1 MPLTLPE
8 RCILHLD
15 ADAFFASLE
24 QRDDA
29 RLRGKP
35 VAVGTGV
42 VASCSYE
49 ARRFGVSTGMRLA
62 EARRLCRPLIVLP
75 GEYPRYEQAGRR
87 IQAICEERTPVVEM
101 AALDD
106 LYLDLTQP
114 VSPDADR
121 IADELR
127 AAIRDEVRLS
137 VSIGVC
143 SNKLVSRVATREA
156 KPGKLVRV
164 PPGGERAYLAPWPV
178 RVLPGMGGKIG
189 SRLER
194 FNIERVGEVAA
205 MPTPVLRGLFGNQGR
220 LLHQQAK
227 GIDLR
232 PVEPHKPQLSVGRR
246 TSFDPPVAELP
257 FLHAMVTYLLDR
269 ASSWMRFHGLAA
281 RGLALTIRYG
291 DYEMATG
298 RAAFRR
304 AVESD
309 RELREAAHDRL
320 DRLYQRRLP
329 LRFLGVELAPLVT
342 PQREPTLFMDE
353 EVERCQRLRE
363 VQDAI
368 RQRFGFTSLLSGSTL
383 QLAGRLGRDR
393 ENFQMRTSCLT
404 R

>member
-1 MPLTLPE
+1 MSLQLPE

-24 QRDDA
+24 QRDDT

-75 GEYPRYEQAGRR
+75 GEYRRYEQAGRR

-114 VSPDADR
+114 VTPDADR

-137 VSIGVC
+137 VSIGVG
-143 SNKLVSRVATREA
+143 SSKLVSRVATRQA
-156 KPGKLVRV
+156 KPGKLIRV
-164 PPGGERAYLAPWPV
+164 PAGGERAYLAPWPV
-178 RVLPGMGGKIG
+178 RVLPGAGGKLG
-189 SRLER
+189 GRLER
-194 FNIERVGEVAA
+194 LNIARVAEVAT
-205 MPTPVLRGLFGNQGR
+205 MPLPVLRGLFGNQGR
-220 LLHQQAK
+220 LLHEQSQ

-232 PVEPHKPQLSVGRR
+232 PVEAHKPQLSVGRR
-246 TSFDPPVAELP
+246 TSFDPPVAELQ
-257 FLHAMVTYLLDR
+257 FLHAMLTYLLDR
-269 ASSWMRFHGLAA
+269 ACSWMRFHGLAT
-281 RGLALTIRYG
+281 RGLGLTIRYG
-291 DYEMATG
+291 DYETATG
-298 RAAFRR
+298 RTSFRR
-304 AVESD
+304 EVESET
-309 RELREAAHDRL
+309 ELREAGHDRL
-320 DRLYQRRLP
+320 DRLYQRRLA
-329 LRFLGVELAPLVT
+329 LRFLGVELSPLV
-342 PQREPTLFMDE
+342 PPKREPTLFA
-353 EVERCQRLRE
+353 VEDQERQQRLRQ

-368 RQRFGFTSLLSGSTL
+368 RQRFGFTSLLSGATL
-383 QLAGRLGRDR
+383 QLADRLERDR
-393 ENFQMRTSCLT
+393 ENFQMRTPCLT